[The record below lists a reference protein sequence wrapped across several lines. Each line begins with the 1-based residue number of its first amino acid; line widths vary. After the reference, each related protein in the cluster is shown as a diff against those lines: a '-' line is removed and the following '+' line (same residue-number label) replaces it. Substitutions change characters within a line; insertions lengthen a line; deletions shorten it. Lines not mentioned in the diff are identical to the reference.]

1 MSWGDRFAM
10 RSTPVL
16 DSHESRTAGA
26 SAEAIPKS
34 AGFARRAG
42 AFLLHEFLEILPP
55 TIFFLI
61 GFNLVVLTTNLILA
75 DYGGQV
81 ASFLIAT
88 TSALVVAKAVLVA
101 NAMPAIRRYDRAP
114 LIRPILFKTVF
125 YWAAVFIVRLLEH
138 WIRYRFGGDYVF
150 GGFVPH
156 VVATFS
162 WDRFIAIQLWIFV
175 LFLIYVTASEFNRLF
190 GQGELRRVLFTYRPS
205 ELQLNRRQKIYELVR
220 LGKLA
225 DAHSIDEFRDPTS
238 PAHMQLV
245 DILRRLAVKPQ
256 PHSSINRY

>member
-1 MSWGDRFAM
+1 M
-10 RSTPVL
+10 RSTRVL
-16 DSHESRTAGA
+16 DRENTAGFEVA
-26 SAEAIPKS
+26 AEATQAPV
-34 AGFARRAG
+34 GLARRVG
-42 AFLLHEFLEILPP
+42 AFLLREFLEILPP

-81 ASFLIAT
+81 ASFIIAT

-101 NAMPAIRRYDRAP
+101 NAISVIRRFDRAP
-114 LIRPILFKTVF
+114 LIRPILFKTLF

-156 VVATFS
+156 VVANFS

-190 GQGELRRVLFTYRPS
+190 GHGELGRILFTYRPS
-205 ELQLNRRQKIYELVR
+205 ELQLNRRERIHELVR

-225 DAHSIDEFRDPTS
+225 DAHSLDELRDPAS
-238 PAHMQLV
+238 SAHAQLV
-245 DILRRLAVKPQ
+245 DIVQRLARQ
-256 PHSSINRY
+256 ARPHRAAG

>member
-1 MSWGDRFAM
+1 M
-10 RSTPVL
+10 RSAPVL
-16 DSHESRTAGA
+16 DSHEPAEVEAKLPPNARTG
-26 SAEAIPKS
+26 
-34 AGFARRAG
+34 GLARRAG
-42 AFLLHEFLEILPP
+42 AFLLREFLEILPP
-55 TIFFLI
+55 TIFFII
-61 GFNLVVLTTNLILA
+61 GFNLIVLTTNLILA

-81 ASFLIAT
+81 ASFIIAT

-125 YWAAVFIVRLLEH
+125 YWAAVFIVRALEH
-138 WIRYRFGGDYVF
+138 WVRYRFGGDYVF

-162 WDRFIAIQLWIFV
+162 WDRFIAIQLWIFI

-190 GQGELRRVLFTYRPS
+190 GHGELSRILFTYRPS
-205 ELQLNRRQKIYELVR
+205 QLQLNRRQRIYELVR

-225 DAHSIDEFRDPTS
+225 DAHSMDEFRDPTS
-238 PAHMQLV
+238 AAHIQLV
-245 DILRRLAVKPQ
+245 DVLSRLAVKPRPQ
-256 PHSSINRY
+256 SSDKV

>member
-1 MSWGDRFAM
+1 M
-10 RSTPVL
+10 RSTRVL
-16 DSHESRTAGA
+16 DRENTAGFEVA
-26 SAEAIPKS
+26 AEATQAPV
-34 AGFARRAG
+34 GLARRVG
-42 AFLLHEFLEILPP
+42 AFLLREFLEILPP

-81 ASFLIAT
+81 ASFIIAT

-101 NAMPAIRRYDRAP
+101 NAISVIRRFDRAP
-114 LIRPILFKTVF
+114 LIRPILFKTLF

-138 WIRYRFGGDYVF
+138 WIRYRFGGDYTF

-156 VVATFS
+156 VVANFS

-190 GQGELRRVLFTYRPS
+190 GHGELGRILFTYRPS
-205 ELQLNRRQKIYELVR
+205 ELQLNRRERIHELVR

-225 DAHSIDEFRDPTS
+225 DAHSLDELRDPAS
-238 PAHMQLV
+238 SAHAQLV
-245 DILRRLAVKPQ
+245 DIVQRLARQ
-256 PHSSINRY
+256 ARPHRAAG